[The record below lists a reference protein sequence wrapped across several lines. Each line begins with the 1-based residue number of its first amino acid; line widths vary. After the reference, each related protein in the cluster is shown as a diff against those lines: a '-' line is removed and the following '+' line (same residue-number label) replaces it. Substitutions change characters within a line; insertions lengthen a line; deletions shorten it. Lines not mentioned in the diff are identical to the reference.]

1 MECIIPLIIT
11 ILIIYHYYI
20 IYTEGYIYIF
30 IFIAKPKKRWFM
42 MVSYFLAVTWGYED
56 LEEIFATFRC
66 RLGL

>member
-1 MECIIPLIIT
+1 MYNPIDYYYSYYLS
-11 ILIIYHYYI
+11 LLYYI
-20 IYTEGYIYIF
+20 YRGIYIHIY